1 MIRLRVENVSE
12 NLTGG
17 CRCGAIRYECPD
29 AVIFAGHCHCRDCQY
44 ASGGAYSTVV
54 GVASESVTI
63 EGETSA
69 FTVDAASGNTVTRRF
84 CASCGSPLFSELS
97 ANPGMLILKA
107 GSLDDPGRVTPA
119 MHIWTDSSP
128 AWAETSGQIP
138 EFSGQPDL

>member
-1 MIRLRVENVSE
+1 MAV
-12 NLTGG
+12 
-17 CRCGAIRYECPD
+17 D

-69 FTVDAASGNTVTRRF
+69 FTVEAASGNTVTRRF
-84 CASCGSPLFSELS
+84 CAGCGSPLFSELS

-107 GSLDDPGRVTPA
+107 GSLDDPGRVAPA

-128 AWAETSGQIP
+128 AWAETSGQLP
-138 EFSGQPDL
+138 EHPGQPDL

>member
-1 MIRLRVENVSE
+1 MSE

-69 FTVDAASGNTVTRRF
+69 FTVDAASGNTAAFLR
-84 CASCGSPLFSELS
+84 ELWVAAFLRIICQS
-97 ANPGMLILKA
+97 RDAHFESWKP
-107 GSLDDPGRVTPA
+107 R
-119 MHIWTDSSP
+119 
-128 AWAETSGQIP
+128 
-138 EFSGQPDL
+138 